1 MKTRKIPQR
10 TCVAC
15 RATKPKR
22 ELIRVVRIPSGAVV
36 VDRKGKVS
44 GRGAY
49 ICPTLEC
56 FDQAVKSKKLEHA
69 LEVVLDSGIVDQLR
83 QLVAKENIS
92 G

>member
-22 ELIRVVRIPSGAVV
+22 ELIRVVRTPSGAVV

-69 LEVVLDSGIVDQLR
+69 LEVVLDSDIVDQLR

>member
-49 ICPTLEC
+49 ICPTLGC

-69 LEVVLDSGIVDQLR
+69 LEVVLDSDIVDQLR

>member
-1 MKTRKIPQR
+1 MKTRKIPMR

-15 RATKPKR
+15 RTTRPKR
-22 ELIRVVRIPSGAVV
+22 ELIRVVRTPTGTVV

-49 ICPTLEC
+49 ICSTVDC
-56 FDQAVKSKKLEHA
+56 FDLAVRSKKLEHA
-69 LEVVLDSGIVDQLR
+69 LDVVLDSEIVDQLR
-83 QLVAKENIS
+83 QMVAKENIS